1 MPNNIPALLGGRP
14 IFEQRVS
21 IVRPVL
27 PAYSEL
33 AGGIQEIL
41 NSRMVTKGRN
51 LEIFENAVRAHLG
64 VRYAIGVSSCTS
76 GLMLT
81 FKCLGLSGEVVVP
94 SFTFMATVSALTW
107 AGLKPVF
114 ADVDCGTT
122 NLDLQAAEAAITPQ
136 TTAILAVHNFG
147 NPADI
152 DGLQQVAARHG
163 LKLVFDAAHGFGA
176 LYRGKP
182 VGSQGNAQIFSL
194 SPTKLLIAGEG
205 GVVATD
211 DDALAEKIRMGREYG
226 NNGNYDSVF
235 PGLNARLEEFNALLG
250 FYSLK
255 NLEKAAQNR
264 NHTVDIYTEELGCL
278 PGIGFQQVEPQN
290 RNSYKD
296 FSITID
302 PQVFGL
308 NRDELAVALNAE
320 NIDTRKYYEPP
331 VHRQS
336 AYRHFYQDQALPN
349 TEWLSQNSLSLPI
362 WSEMSE
368 GTASAICQAIR
379 RAYERRHEIRQILS
393 LS

>member
-1 MPNNIPALLGGRP
+1 MPNNIPALLGGKP
-14 IFEQRVS
+14 IFENRVY

-27 PAYSEL
+27 PEFTEL

-51 LEIFENAVRAHLG
+51 LEAFEAAVREHLG
-64 VRYAIGVSSCTS
+64 VRHAIGVSSCTS

-81 FKCLGLSGEVVVP
+81 YKCLGLSGDVVVP

-107 AGLKPVF
+107 CGLRPVY
-114 ADVDCGTT
+114 ADIDRGTT
-122 NLDLQAAEAAITPQ
+122 NLDPASAEAAITPQ
-136 TTAILAVHNFG
+136 TTAIVAVHNFG

-152 DGLQQVAARHG
+152 QGLKQVADRHG
-163 LKLVFDAAHGFGA
+163 LKLIFDAAHGFGA
-176 LYRGKP
+176 LYKGVP
-182 VGSQGNAQIFSL
+182 VGGQGDAQIFSL

-205 GVVATD
+205 GLVATND
-211 DDALAEKIRMGREYG
+211 DDLAEKIRIGREYG
-226 NNGNYDSVF
+226 NDGSYDSVF
-235 PGLNARLEEFNALLG
+235 PGLNARLAEFNALMG
-250 FYSLK
+250 TYSLK

-278 PGIGFQQVEPQN
+278 PGIDFQQVDTQD

-296 FSITID
+296 FSIT
-302 PQVFGL
+302 V
-308 NRDELAVALNAE
+308 DELAFGLDRNELAQALNAE

-336 AYRHFYQDQALPN
+336 AYRHFYQNQALPN

-362 WSEMSE
+362 WSEMSPE
-368 GTASAICQAIR
+368 TAFGICEAIR
-379 RAYERRHEIRQILS
+379 RTYEHRGDIRQKLS
-393 LS
+393 PS

>member
-1 MPNNIPALLGGRP
+1 MLNNIPALLGGRP
-14 IFEQRVS
+14 IFEERVP

-27 PAYSEL
+27 PEFSEL

-51 LEIFENAVRAHLG
+51 LVFFENAVCEHLG
-64 VRYAIGVSSCTS
+64 VRNAVGVSSCTS

-107 AGLKPVF
+107 CGLKPVF
-114 ADVDCGTT
+114 ADVDRDTT
-122 NLDLQAAEAAITPQ
+122 NLDPEAAEAAITPQ
-136 TTAILAVHNFG
+136 TTAIVTVHNFG

-152 DGLQQVAARHG
+152 ERLQQVADRHG
-163 LKLVFDAAHGFGA
+163 LKLIFDAAHGFGA

-182 VGSQGNAQIFSL
+182 VGSQGNAQVFSL

-205 GVVATD
+205 GLVTTND
-211 DDALAEKIRMGREYG
+211 DVLAEKIRTGREYG
-226 NNGNYDSVF
+226 NNGSYDSAF
-235 PGLNARLEEFNALLG
+235 PGLNARLEEFNALMG

-255 NLEKAAQNR
+255 NLEKAAQSR
-264 NHTVDIYTEELGCL
+264 NHTVDIYTEELGVM
-278 PGIGFQQVEPQN
+278 PGIGFQQVKPED

-302 PQVFGL
+302 AQVFGL
-308 NRDELAVALNAE
+308 SRDELARALNAE
-320 NIDTRKYYEPP
+320 NVDTRKYYEPP

-362 WSEMSE
+362 WSEMSAE
-368 GTASAICQAIR
+368 TASGICEAIR
-379 RAYERRHEIRQILS
+379 RVYRHRQDIRQKLS